1 MKFLPLCVLVMGEES
16 AMKGNIIFSIISLVL
31 GVIVGELLDLDG
43 KLNNFANSIK
53 EKFISVEE
61 DKFAEGFISAILIF
75 CVGSMTILGSID
87 AGLKGGQWNF
97 ICQGNYGRF
106 HCLFPR
112 HDLWQGRVL
121 SSPSNFYLS
130 GDFSFPLRLFGT
142 NINAWNSCKLVGH
155 RWHYDY
161 CHLPF
166 HVKTCWLQNCK
177 FTSSNFCPHNLWRNT

>member
-87 AGLKGGQWNF
+87 AGLKGGQ
-97 ICQGNYGRF
+97 
-106 HCLFPR
+106 
-112 HDLWQGRVL
+112 
-121 SSPSNFYLS
+121 
-130 GDFSFPLRLFGT
+130 
-142 NINAWNSCKLVGH
+142 
-155 RWHYDY
+155 
-161 CHLPF
+161 
-166 HVKTCWLQNCK
+166 
-177 FTSSNFCPHNLWRNT
+177 